1 MGGFSNFYYI
11 KKYISKPSLFPQFFI
26 ITSFAVYIQEGNT
39 IPIDFR
45 VYAKEEDG
53 KTKNKHFTDMVK
65 LSVKR
70 GMKIEC
76 VVADS

>member
-1 MGGFSNFYYI
+1 MSIVN
-11 KKYISKPSLFPQFFI
+11 
-26 ITSFAVYIQEGNT
+26 AVYIQEGNT

-53 KTKNKHFTDMVK
+53 KTKNKHSTDMVK

-70 GMKIEC
+70 GIKIEC
-76 VVADS
+76 VVADSWYSSLKNLKVIRDIN